1 MVRTHP
7 LLASL
12 PILALVACDGSG
24 RASDVTVA
32 DSAGVR
38 IVTSPAGERPWPYT
52 LTEVHRIGGAD
63 SGAGSFTNAA
73 VPLVRTDGRDRIFVL
88 DRDRSVVA
96 AFDSTGATRAEMGGK
111 GAGPGEFEMAFELL
125 DAGPGRVALFDF
137 GKQSLVEWSPDGA
150 LLAERRLPESLGTWN
165 GIALHGDTLFA
176 ALQDDDSLRTIY
188 RMVIAT
194 PADTTVLDSLVVAP
208 HGMSQFDCF
217 SARLPPMFGPRF
229 AWRST
234 EDRLLVAR
242 QSRYQVDLYREGRLA
257 ASLRR
262 PIEPAASTE
271 DDARRMY
278 PDGWKVT
285 FGGGGGC
292 TIDGA
297 EVARK
302 SGMADRLPLIAEVG
316 FGPDGTIWVRR
327 FTFPDE
333 PPISDVF
340 DREGAYLGTVRGR
353 GLPLG
358 WLGRDVILFPIE
370 DEATGVTVVGLF
382 RLTPATG
389 TEGTGT

>member
-1 MVRTHP
+1 MARP
-7 LLASL
+7 RALLWLLAL
-12 PILALVACDGSG
+12 IACGGVD
-24 RASDVTVA
+24 RASDVSVV

-38 IVTSPAGERPWPYT
+38 LVTSPPDDRPWPYV
-52 LTEVHRIGGAD
+52 LTEVRRLGGAD

-73 VPLVRTDGRDRIFVL
+73 VALVRTDGRDRIFVL
-88 DRDRSVVA
+88 DRDRSIIE
-96 AFDSTGATRAEMGGK
+96 AFDSTGSVLATMGGK

-137 GKQSLVEWSPDGA
+137 GKQSTVEWSAGGA
-150 LLAERRLPESLGTWN
+150 ILAERRLPASFGSWN
-165 GIALHGDTLFA
+165 GLAIHGDTLFT
-176 ALQDDDSLRTIY
+176 ALQDDDSLRTIH
-188 RMVIAT
+188 RMVMAT

-208 HGMSQFDCF
+208 HVIAQFDCF
-217 SARLPPMFGPRF
+217 SARMPPMFGPRF
-229 AWRST
+229 AWRSA
-234 EDRLLVAR
+234 DNRLLVSR
-242 QSRYQVDLYREGRLA
+242 QSRYQVDLYRDGRLV

-302 SGMADRLPLIAEVG
+302 TGMADRLPLVAEIG
-316 FGPDGTIWVRR
+316 FGPEGTIWVRR

-333 PPISDVF
+333 PQVTDVF

-358 WLGRDVILFPIE
+358 WLGRDMILFPIE
-370 DEATGVTVVGLF
+370 DGATGATVVGF
-382 RLTPATG
+382 YRLTPATG